1 MSADVLIRTVRF
13 PAFSTSDEPSLAP
26 RPPVVAAANEAE
38 LAREAARR
46 EGLARGHEE
55 GRAAAVAEWAP
66 RLTALAAA
74 LEETLATVRAERERM
89 AAELAEA
96 VPQVTLE
103 LARKV
108 VERELT
114 TGEDPIRAAIETV
127 TRRLAQTGAAA
138 VRVAP
143 DVAAAFDA
151 WRAEAE
157 SAAAMAAVTIHADE
171 SLLRGEWII
180 ETDGGFL
187 DGRLITKFEE
197 AARLLLE
204 PEA

>member
-1 MSADVLIRTVRF
+1 MLIKTVRF
-13 PAFSTSDEPSLAP
+13 PAFSKADEPSFAP
-26 RPPVVAAANEAE
+26 RPPVVAPANEAE

-46 EGLARGHEE
+46 EGLARGQEE
-55 GRAAAVAEWAP
+55 GRAAALAEWAP

-74 LEETLATVRAERERM
+74 LEDALSVVRAERERV

-96 VPQVTLE
+96 MPQVALE

-108 VERELT
+108 VERELA
-114 TGEDPIRAAIETV
+114 TGEDPVRAAIEPV

-138 VRVAP
+138 VRVPP
-143 DVAAAFDA
+143 DVAAAFEA
-151 WRAEAE
+151 WRGDGEGM
-157 SAAAMAAVTIHADE
+157 AAIAAVTVRADA
-171 SLLRGEWII
+171 SLMRGEWII

-187 DGRLITKFEE
+187 DGRLVTKFEE
-197 AARLLLE
+197 AARLLTE